1 MERRLKGTRREPG
14 ARELVSQELIER
26 CRAGDQRAWEELV
39 DSTHREVYTLCLR
52 ILRNPDDAADATQD
66 AYVKV
71 WRGLKAFR
79 GEALFSTWLYRVAA
93 NSAISKHRAR
103 RRRRARES
111 HAEDEI
117 LERVAAAGSTE
128 EKAGLRLELRD
139 LEAAIAAL
147 PEHYR
152 LPVVLRD
159 VYGLSMEDIARELRI
174 SETAA
179 KVRVHRARKRLK
191 QTVFGTETE
200 LEA

>member
-26 CRAGDQRAWEELV
+26 CKAGDQRAWEELV

-103 RRRRARES
+103 RRRTARES
-111 HAEDEI
+111 HVEDEI

-191 QTVFGTETE
+191 QTVFGAETE